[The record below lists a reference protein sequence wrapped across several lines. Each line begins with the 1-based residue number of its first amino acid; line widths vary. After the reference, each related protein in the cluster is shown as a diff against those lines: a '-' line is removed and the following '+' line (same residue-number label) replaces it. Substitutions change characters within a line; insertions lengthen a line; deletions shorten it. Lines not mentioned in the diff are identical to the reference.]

1 MEARESKKRMPLVGR
16 GIRRRGRDLNPRTFV
31 GYTLSKRAR

>member
-1 MEARESKKRMPLVGR
+1 MGTHEPTKMPLSKGHFFW
-16 GIRRRGRDLNPRTFV
+16 RRGRDLNPRTFL

>member
-1 MEARESKKRMPLVGR
+1 MVINKKTPLEKGALLFW
-16 GIRRRGRDLNPRTFV
+16 RRGRDSNPRTFV

>member
-1 MEARESKKRMPLVGR
+1 LFNKIKNTSFPEVFFQ
-16 GIRRRGRDLNPRTFV
+16 RRGRDSNPRTFV